1 MKRILSLLSVSAVL
15 VCCSDLRTD
24 ENLSGGV
31 DDTVPSTPVE
41 PGTNEDELL
50 PLVLNFGTSAMTKA
64 LVEDTVLPT
73 GSSVGITIRDDYGRY
88 TGDDYT
94 NIRYSSALSAG
105 VQVWETTSP
114 VLLARETGTLFSYWP
129 HSEDEVDGKTITV
142 AATSDVQTDY
152 MWGLPVAVSKSNRTA
167 SITMQHALSAV
178 RIYCKRGSYTGAG
191 EITGVA
197 FGGDCAATAGILD
210 LTCGAL
216 DDLSGQGTMIAPAI
230 TAKTITDSYQKVSDI
245 IVVPA
250 SGTNGKVVVT
260 LDGTDYPIEF
270 STLDLN
276 PGEMSE
282 FYLTANDGELSATD
296 ITVGDWTYGDPE
308 GDEIVVSNKVKITG
322 DISNI
327 AFNNTV
333 SEDGTVTI
341 KAIPTSGEK
350 SFTEVEPVTYTGTA
364 TLTQSSDIDTGI
376 RTITITDIASDV
388 IVNFAGIIEW
398 NVVAEYDVVAGNET
412 QQLLFVDANL
422 IEGDR
427 YEMPFIRTIR
437 YGDQDISS
445 DLSLTY
451 KTYSSSSALLE
462 IYRHYKFPQYGKQI
476 IKYSFVDSY
485 IGYSCFKKTAMSS
498 VRISENVTIDV
509 NSLFRNCTSLVS
521 AKLPVSGWK
530 NTNMFFTFEECTSLK
545 KVNIPDFVTNIS
557 YLFNGCTSLETITL
571 PSELTQINRD
581 CFAGT
586 ALMTIII
593 PSKVNTVAQ
602 NAFANSPIQTII
614 SYAVTAPT
622 LGTQAGL
629 QKNGILIVPQ
639 GATGYDSWME
649 DYPYST
655 SYGYLGDFDWTLV
668 YMNE

>member
-1 MKRILSLLSVSAVL
+1 MQFSYAAAISGLTKICR
-15 VCCSDLRTD
+15 
-24 ENLSGGV
+24 GGV

-50 PLVLNFGTSAMTKA
+50 PLELNFGTSAMTKA

-73 GSSVGITIRDDYGRY
+73 GSSVGITVRDDYGRY

-197 FGGDCAATAGILD
+197 FGGDCAATAGTLD

-230 TAKTITDSYQKVSDI
+230 TSKTITSSYQKVSDI
-245 IVVPA
+245 IVVPT

-260 LDGTDYPIEF
+260 LDGSDYPIEF

-308 GDEIVVSNKVKITG
+308 GSEINITDQVKITG
-322 DISNI
+322 NIEDVLLSTKVENGVVTIVAAPRVKVNYKEVEVVDMTGDADISQS
-327 AFNNTV
+327 A
-333 SEDGTVTI
+333 ED
-341 KAIPTSGEK
+341 
-350 SFTEVEPVTYTGTA
+350 F
-364 TLTQSSDIDTGI
+364 TGI
-376 RTITITDIASDV
+376 RTIVISNIKSDITICFNGTYIYDM
-388 IVNFAGIIEW
+388 IITGSI
-398 NVVAEYDVVAGNET
+398 GNEDEFSFISNKVT
-412 QQLLFVDANL
+412 FARARYKDSEDYFSFDKRLYFKNVQEAYPNVKLALSNPSLCDYKPPQEYYYNQPDKLYQVC
-422 IEGDR
+422 IGDR
-427 YEMPFIRTIR
+427 VEEISDNAFYVNGYPVCSVKKITLPQGLKSIGMNAFRTCTR
-437 YGDQDISS
+437 
-445 DLSLTY
+445 
-451 KTYSSSSALLE
+451 LE
-462 IYRHYKFPQYGKQI
+462 SI
-476 IKYSFVDSY
+476 
-485 IGYSCFKKTAMSS
+485 
-498 VRISENVTIDV
+498 N
-509 NSLFRNCTSLVS
+509 
-521 AKLPVSGWK
+521 LPD
-530 NTNMFFTFEECTSLK
+530 E
-545 KVNIPDFVTNIS
+545 
-557 YLFNGCTSLETITL
+557 LETI
-571 PSELTQINRD
+571 SEYAFYECSSLYSI
-581 CFAGT
+581 
-586 ALMTIII
+586 TIPKNVKNIKQDAFLNTGI
-593 PSKVNTVAQ
+593 KVIKSMAKE
-602 NAFANSPIQTII
+602 
-614 SYAVTAPT
+614 APT
-622 LGTQAGL
+622 LNSGFGSDYGVLVVPVGSDYSAWMNDFLGE
-629 QKNGILIVPQ
+629 KN
-639 GATGYDSWME
+639 
-649 DYPYST
+649 
-655 SYGYLGDFDWTLV
+655 WTLV

>member
-1 MKRILSLLSVSAVL
+1 MQFSYAAAILRLTKI
-15 VCCSDLRTD
+15 CR
-24 ENLSGGV
+24 GGV

-50 PLVLNFGTSAMTKA
+50 PLELNFGTSAMTKA

-94 NIRYSSALSAG
+94 NIRYSSTLSAG

-191 EITGVA
+191 KITGVA

-230 TAKTITDSYQKVSDI
+230 TSKTITSSYQKVSDI
-245 IVVPA
+245 IVVPT

-341 KAIPTSGEK
+341 KAMPTSGEK
-350 SFTEVEPVTYTGTA
+350 SFTEVEPVTFTGTA
-364 TLTQSSDIDTGI
+364 VLTQSSDIDTGI
-376 RTITITDIASDV
+376 RTITISDIESDIVVTFEGTIEWDV
-388 IVNFAGIIEW
+388 I
-398 NVVAEYDVVAGNET
+398 AEFDITSDTNMQVLT
-412 QQLLFVDANL
+412 VDADTIEENL
-422 IEGDR
+422 
-427 YEMPFIRTIR
+427 YTSASATKLSKMPFINEIR
-437 YGDQDISS
+437 YNDTVINSQ
-445 DLSLTY
+445 LTR
-451 KTYSSSSALLE
+451 TYRTASSSSKVYD
-462 IYRHYKFPQYGKQI
+462 IYRHFNFPAFGKQI
-476 IKYSFVDSY
+476 LKYSFVNSSIDY
-485 IGYSCFKKTAMSS
+485 ACFGKVQMSDIK
-498 VRISENVTIDV
+498 ISDNVTIDTY
-509 NSLFRNCTSLVS
+509 SLFENCENLVS
-521 AKLPVSGWK
+521 VKLPVNGG
-530 NTNMFFTFEECTSLK
+530 TDTSLYSTFSGCK
-545 KVNIPDFVTNIS
+545 SLKTVNIPDCVTIIS
-557 YLFNGCTSLETITL
+557 AAFYGCESLENITL
-571 PSELTQINRD
+571 PLDLEKIYASS
-581 CFAGT
+581 FANT
-586 ALMTIII
+586 NLRTLVI

>member
-1 MKRILSLLSVSAVL
+1 
-15 VCCSDLRTD
+15 
-24 ENLSGGV
+24 
-31 DDTVPSTPVE
+31 
-41 PGTNEDELL
+41 
-50 PLVLNFGTSAMTKA
+50 MTKA
-64 LVEDTVLPT
+64 PVEDTVLPT
-73 GSSVGITIRDDYGRY
+73 GSSVGITVRDDYGRY

-197 FGGDCAATAGILD
+197 FGGDCAATAGTLD

-230 TAKTITDSYQKVSDI
+230 TAKTITSSYQKVSDI
-245 IVVPA
+245 IVVPT

-260 LDGTDYPIEF
+260 LDGSDYPIEF
-270 STLDLN
+270 NTLDLN

-282 FYLTANDGELSATD
+282 FYLTANDGELSAAD

-341 KAIPTSGEK
+341 KAMPTSGEK
-350 SFTEVEPVTYTGTA
+350 SFTEVEPVTFTGTA

-376 RTITITDIASDV
+376 RTITISDVVSDLVVTFQGTIEYEVIATYDVTADTDIMVIGDMSNVTSIKDFNRVKYDDNDITIMSKQTYKFPMSGECVVKYSIDNAKDRIPSYAFYGCTSMKNVVISENTKHIGSDV
-388 IVNFAGIIEW
+388 FAHCTSLQKII
-398 NVVAEYDVVAGNET
+398 
-412 QQLLFVDANL
+412 
-422 IEGDR
+422 I
-427 YEMPFIRTIR
+427 P
-437 YGDQDISS
+437 DQVSFEID
-445 DLSLTY
+445 
-451 KTYSSSSALLE
+451 KFSSSSGIFRYCSSLVDVKLPKTLTAL
-462 IYRHYKFPQYGKQI
+462 
-476 IKYSFVDSY
+476 
-485 IGYSCFKKTAMSS
+485 ASS
-498 VRISENVTIDV
+498 MFS
-509 NSLFRNCTSLVS
+509 NCTSLRTI
-521 AKLPVSGWK
+521 KLPETLTTLA
-530 NTNMFFTFEECTSLK
+530 NYTFE
-545 KVNIPDFVTNIS
+545 N
-557 YLFNGCTSLETITL
+557 CTSLESIT
-571 PSELTQINRD
+571 
-581 CFAGT
+581 
-586 ALMTIII
+586 I
-593 PSKVNTVAQ
+593 PSNVTYVGSNCFSYCDNLKL
-602 NAFANSPIQTII
+602 II
-614 SYAVTAPT
+614 SYPAVQPNLSNILSNLPSNGT
-622 LGTQAGL
+622 LV
-629 QKNGILIVPQ
+629 VPQ
-639 GATGYDSWME
+639 GSD
-649 DYPYST
+649 YST
-655 SYGYLGDFDWTLV
+655 WMNSKYFGGKNWTLV
-668 YMNE
+668 YMSE